1 MIPSVGAQNG
11 GIEMPY
17 KDPQRKLDWEQ
28 RHRAHRAARRRELR
42 RIEAAQQAA
51 QPDPPEAEIS
61 GASFMLPMI
70 AGGALAA
77 YNPMLAIGAGGLT
90 VLVAATYKK
99 DWRWWLVGIVL
110 LALGVYFQLNKNNE
124 NK

>member
-1 MIPSVGAQNG
+1 
-11 GIEMPY
+11 
-17 KDPQRKLDWEQ
+17 
-28 RHRAHRAARRRELR
+28 
-42 RIEAAQQAA
+42 
-51 QPDPPEAEIS
+51 
-61 GASFMLPMI
+61 MLPMI

-90 VLVAATYKK
+90 VFVAATYKK

-110 LALGVYFQLNKNNE
+110 LALGVYFQLNKNDE

>member
-1 MIPSVGAQNG
+1 
-11 GIEMPY
+11 MPY
-17 KDPQRKLDWEQ
+17 KDSQRKLEWEQ
-28 RHRAHRAARRRELR
+28 QHRAHRVARRRELR
-42 RIEAAQQAA
+42 RIEAARQAA
-51 QPDPPEAEIS
+51 QPDPREDGIS

-90 VLVAATYKK
+90 VLVAAIYKK

-110 LALGVYFQLNKNNE
+110 LILGVYFQLNKNNE